1 MAKTNNGKAAEQAV
15 REALKGINLP
25 CFDWQRMYDATSARN
40 AMMAQTGDF
49 QWFLPGRHGVLEVK
63 STQHEYRLGKGAFS
77 DLQRA
82 KLRQRQAA
90 GGEVWVL
97 IHHYTA
103 GVWRRVPFAECVETF
118 DTRGQ
123 ASLDLQGYTTYG
135 SALEAVAAILMEY
148 QDALR

>member
-15 REALKGINLP
+15 REALKGIKLP

-97 IHHYTA
+97 VHHYTA
-103 GVWRRVPFAECVETF
+103 GVWRRVPFAECIKTF
-118 DTRGQ
+118 DEDLQ
-123 ASLDLQGYTTYG
+123 ASLDLRDHPTYG
-135 SALEAVAAILMEY
+135 SALEAVAEILME
-148 QDALR
+148 

>member
-15 REALKGINLP
+15 REALKGIKLP

-63 STQHEYRLGKGAFS
+63 STQHEYRLTRGAFS

-82 KLRQRQAA
+82 KLRQRQVA
-90 GGEVWVL
+90 GGEVWV
-97 IHHYTA
+97 IVHHYTA
-103 GVWRRVPFAECVETF
+103 GVWRCVP
-118 DTRGQ
+118 RR
-123 ASLDLQGYTTYG
+123 
-135 SALEAVAAILMEY
+135 M
-148 QDALR
+148 R